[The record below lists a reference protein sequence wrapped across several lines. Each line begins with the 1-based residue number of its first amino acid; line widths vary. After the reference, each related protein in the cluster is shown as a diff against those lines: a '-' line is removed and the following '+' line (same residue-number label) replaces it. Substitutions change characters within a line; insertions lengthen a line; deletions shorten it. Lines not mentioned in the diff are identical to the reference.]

1 MEFRLA
7 SVAFIA
13 VIATYLFLGGM
24 GDTGFGNQHPSDAA
38 YNLLAR
44 GLMHGQLSLDKEAP
58 PSLAQL
64 GDPYDPSANGAAR
77 DPRDRLNDLSYFHGK
92 LYLYFG
98 IAPALFVFIPWHLV
112 TGGWLPH
119 WTAVVLLCSFVE
131 ASGQPVPRPGDQ
143 AEGVSRFQAV
153 DPGDLH
159 AGPRAAGSYA
169 PLLVA
174 RADSGGKSRSPS
186 AISSASLV
194 ALRCLWVAY
203 NDSGHTARWI
213 AVASAAFGVA
223 FAARPTVLP
232 NAAILLIPFLSREN
246 RRSVSAWVACVLP
259 VAICGL
265 GVALYNAARF
275 GSPFDFGMTYQ
286 LAGVYVARLHT
297 FSPSYIGTNLGFYLF
312 QGVRWSSIFPFTHE
326 PALGPLLA
334 NLPANH
340 GGVQQISG
348 ALFNAPILWA
358 AVGVPLYL
366 GFWRRDRRL
375 LLIAV
380 SAAWVALSSLAL
392 LSFFYGACSRYQF
405 EFVPAIA
412 LLASMGILAIDSV
425 SVGRLGAVARCA
437 LIPALLVSCAFPVL
451 YGIERCTTDHNV
463 SGITYLA
470 YGDIPA
476 AAREFDD
483 AQFLSPRNPVSRLG
497 SGMMLS
503 LEGRRREAMAQF
515 TALIHDFPD
524 YAMAHLSLGS
534 LLVQEGRMGAA
545 IAQFK
550 DAHRLD
556 PQDAAISAAL
566 AAALKGEK

>member
-1 MEFRLA
+1 MEYRLA

-24 GDTGFGNQHPSDAA
+24 GDTGFGNQRPNDAA

-44 GLMHGQLSLDKEAP
+44 GLMHGHLSLDKEAP
-58 PSLAQL
+58 PMLAQL
-64 GDPYDPSANGAAR
+64 GDPYDPSTNGAAR

-119 WTAVVLLCSFVE
+119 WTAVVLLCSFGLLVNL
-131 ASGQPVPRPGDQ
+131 SLIQ
-143 AEGVSRFQAV
+143 AIKQSVFPDSKPWLLAICTLVLG
-153 DPGDLH
+153 L
-159 AGPRAAGSYA
+159 GSYA

-174 RADSGGKSRSPS
+174 RADMWEVPIAFSYLCVS
-186 AISSASLV
+186 V

-203 NDSGHTARWI
+203 NDSDHPARWI
-213 AVASAAFGVA
+213 AIASAAFGFA

-232 NAAILLIPFLSREN
+232 NAAILLIPFLSRET
-246 RRSVSAWVACVLP
+246 RGSVSAWMAAVLP
-259 VAICGL
+259 VALCGL

-275 GSPFDFGMTYQ
+275 GNPFDFGMTYQ

-326 PALGPLLA
+326 PALGPLMA
-334 NLPANH
+334 KLPPNH

-375 LLIAV
+375 LSIAA
-380 SAAWVALSSLAL
+380 SASWVALSSLGL

-405 EFVPAIA
+405 EFVPAMA
-412 LLASMGILAIDSV
+412 LVASMGILAIDRV
-425 SVGRLGAVARCA
+425 SVGTLGTVARCL

-451 YGIERCTTDHNV
+451 YGIERCTTDHNI
-463 SGITYLA
+463 SGFTYLA
-470 YGDIPA
+470 YGDIPS

-497 SGMMLS
+497 SGTMLS
-503 LEGRRREAMAQF
+503 LEGRRREAMAEF
-515 TALIHDFPD
+515 VALIHDFPD

-534 LLVQEGRMGAA
+534 LLAQEGRTGAA
-545 IAQFK
+545 IAQLK
-550 DAHRLD
+550 EAHSLD
-556 PQDAAISAAL
+556 PQDAAIAAAL
-566 AAALKGEK
+566 AAALKDEK